1 MIIIDGQGKNDG
13 IVTAPEFQMTP
24 SKSSRSKN
32 ELTHASECELC
43 RPINVDGQQQG
54 KKKKREASSI
64 SEAHVR
70 DLISLSR
77 LFLPIPSVR
86 IVYPGLVFNTH
97 KKSVENVGK

>member
-1 MIIIDGQGKNDG
+1 MPAGEYHGQGKNDG

-54 KKKKREASSI
+54 KKKKRGQFHQRSS
-64 SEAHVR
+64 R
-70 DLISLSR
+70 TR
-77 LFLPIPSVR
+77 LDI
-86 IVYPGLVFNTH
+86 IV
-97 KKSVENVGK
+97 

>member
-1 MIIIDGQGKNDG
+1 MMESLQHLNSKWRRQNHQE
-13 IVTAPEFQMTP
+13 AKMSWLTP
-24 SKSSRSKN
+24 AN
-32 ELTHASECELC
+32 A
-43 RPINVDGQQQG
+43 NYVDPSTSMGNNRA
-54 KKKKREASSI
+54 KKKREASSI

-97 KKSVENVGK
+97 KKSVENVGKIE